1 MTLRFKKRSLATLVL
16 AGAIA
21 LSAAGCSSTASAPSA
36 TAADTSAQPTAETTP
51 TSDNYADEITLVW
64 YPNESAADYQPAR
77 DEIASLI
84 SEATGKKVEH
94 KLTTDYSIAI
104 ESVAS
109 GTAQICFMGA
119 QGYIEANKKNGSVQP
134 LFVNSGEAGTL
145 DGAIYY
151 SWFAVNKGDED
162 EYKDGGKYSI
172 EHVEGKRMSFV
183 SNSSTSGFK
192 IPTNAILTL
201 FGATEKWKDIT
212 VDDLVEGGSDKFFS
226 EVLFGGSH
234 QGSAVNLLTGKA
246 DVAAFCDTEMAPYM
260 SLASGEENTADAV
273 YEVNSDASAPFDT
286 LTGKQC
292 VIIKSTPVLNGP
304 FAYNADTLSP
314 DDVKAIQ
321 DLFTS
326 DKVSSDP
333 LIFVTKDSGNVG
345 MFKKSDKECF
355 LLVDDSWYD
364 PIRNME

>member
-1 MTLRFKKRSLATLVL
+1 MTFSIKKRSFATLVL

-21 LSAAGCSSTASAPSA
+21 LSAAGCSSTASTPSA
-36 TAADTSAQPTAETTP
+36 VAGTSAQPAAATP
-51 TSDNYADEITLVW
+51 TSDNYADKIILVW
-64 YPNESAADYQPAR
+64 YPNESAADYEPAR
-77 DEIASLI
+77 NEIASLI
-84 SEATGKKVEH
+84 SEATGKEVEH

-104 ESVAS
+104 ESGAS

-134 LFVNSGEAGTL
+134 LIVNSGSAGTL

-151 SWFAVNKGDED
+151 SWFAVNTGDEA
-162 EYKDGGKYSI
+162 EYQDGGKYSI

-183 SNSSTSGFK
+183 SSSSTSGF
-192 IPTNAILTL
+192 TNAILTL
-201 FGATEKWKDIT
+201 FGATENWKDIT
-212 VDDLVEGGSDKFFS
+212 VDDLVEGGADKFFS

-260 SLASGEENTADAV
+260 SLASGEESTAGAV

-286 LTGKQC
+286 LAGKQC

-326 DKVSSDP
+326 DTVSDDP